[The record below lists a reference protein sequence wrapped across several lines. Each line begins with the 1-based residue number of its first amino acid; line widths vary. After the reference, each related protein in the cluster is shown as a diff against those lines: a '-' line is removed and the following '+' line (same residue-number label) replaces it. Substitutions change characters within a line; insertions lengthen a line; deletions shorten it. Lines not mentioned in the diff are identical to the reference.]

1 MKINFKNFGF
11 LEFLVSASAIF
22 VVGMLIWT
30 ASTRPAVEAKAN
42 LVKENHNKVVDLIND
57 EINKCGN
64 NDEGKFTVW
73 GDPCNG
79 EWIAEKVVN
88 YINENLKI
96 ENPFSDDSK
105 VKTDPDPR
113 IKAEGKA
120 GQAVEMGVIFV
131 MSSNFLPDPGSEWIV
146 GTCLETPGISGFT
159 AQCLSSYLWDCIC
172 FLDCV
177 EPVLVVISLEASEP
191 HTSAAVSA

>member
-1 MKINFKNFGF
+1 MIKINIKKFGL
-11 LEFLVSASAIF
+11 LEFLVIASLVY

-42 LVKENHNKVVDLIND
+42 LVKENHKKVVDFINN
-57 EINKCGN
+57 EVNECGN
-64 NDEGKFTVW
+64 ADETKKTKW

-79 EWIAEKVVN
+79 EWIAEKVVS
-88 YINENLKI
+88 YINNNMKI

-146 GTCLETPGISGFT
+146 GTCFKSP
-159 AQCLSSYLWDCIC
+159 
-172 FLDCV
+172 CV
-177 EPVLVVISLEASEP
+177 AAGNNEL
-191 HTSAAVSA
+191 TSIYR

>member
-1 MKINFKNFGF
+1 MKINFKNIGL
-11 LEFLVSASAIF
+11 LELLVVFSLIF

-42 LVKENHNKVVDLIND
+42 IVKDNHNKVVDFINN
-57 EINKCGN
+57 EVNKCGN
-64 NDEGKFTVW
+64 ADESKITVW

-79 EWIAEKVVN
+79 EWIADKVVT
-88 YINENLKI
+88 YINNNLEIK
-96 ENPFSDDSK
+96 NPFSDESR

-120 GQAVEMGVIFV
+120 GQSVEMGVIFL

-146 GTCLETPGISGFT
+146 GTCFKSP
-159 AQCLSSYLWDCIC
+159 
-172 FLDCV
+172 CV
-177 EPVLVVISLEASEP
+177 AAGNNEL
-191 HTSAAVSA
+191 TSIYR

>member
-1 MKINFKNFGF
+1 MIKINIKKFGL
-11 LEFLVSASAIF
+11 LEFLVITSLIF

-42 LVKENHNKVVDLIND
+42 LVKENHKKVVDFINN
-57 EINKCGN
+57 EVNECGN
-64 NDEGKFTVW
+64 ADETKKTKW

-79 EWIAEKVVN
+79 EWIAEKVVS
-88 YINENLKI
+88 YINNNMKI

-120 GQAVEMGVIFV
+120 GQSVEMGVIFL
-131 MSSNFLPDPGSEWIV
+131 MSANFLPDPGSEWIV
-146 GTCLETPGISGFT
+146 GTCFKSPCVAAGNNE
-159 AQCLSSYLWDCIC
+159 LSSIYR
-172 FLDCV
+172 
-177 EPVLVVISLEASEP
+177 
-191 HTSAAVSA
+191 

>member
-79 EWIAEKVVN
+79 EWIADKVVN

-96 ENPFSDDSK
+96 ENPFSEDSK

-131 MSSNFLPDPGSEWIV
+131 MSSNFFKHGLPFVSFICLGSYGVSVVSEL
-146 GTCLETPGISGFT
+146 TALCEEEETKLRTFEV
-159 AQCLSSYLWDCIC
+159 QHYR
-172 FLDCV
+172 
-177 EPVLVVISLEASEP
+177 
-191 HTSAAVSA
+191 